1 MENQLSNMSPMV
13 YNDLSSLNTL
23 KTQSRLNPDQAIKG
37 VAQQFESLFMS
48 MMLKSMRDTLPEDSL
63 FGSSSMQTY
72 TEMFDQQLAL
82 DMSRSGGVGLAS
94 LIERQLGLR
103 ESMDAE
109 SAAEIETTLPYGGI
123 M

>member
-1 MENQLSNMSPMV
+1 MNSQVSNMSPMV

-109 SAAEIETTLPYGGI
+109 SAAEIETTLP
-123 M
+123 